1 MRRLATA
8 FSLLSAITMATNPNL
23 IYPVISEK
31 LPLTEDQL
39 RIVANLP
46 FTEPSMT
53 SILEGMLAMPPKMW
67 GTINWGAWTLSQI
80 MDEMTFILR
89 FWTKSKNSDC
99 LALKGLMSHILANHE
114 SCNISSEVKE
124 RAESTV
130 SKVSFMKD
138 SPKLSEAIQ
147 LEEKNQE
154 KKKKEKKILK
164 KKKKEERKRE
174 EEEKKKEEKKREET
188 LLEEERKRQEEEK
201 KKEEK
206 KREETLL
213 EEERKKEE
221 KRLEEERMREEATL
235 EEEKKTEPRKEEEA
249 EDSDSEDSEDSDS
262 SSSSSSSRPSSPDS
276 RPNSPEPR
284 AQSPEP
290 RAQSPEVMEI
300 PPSPEVMEIPPSSSP
315 RAEEDKEVLIEDLM
329 GPPDEEEPHLE
340 PSLHSYK
347 IPKSPKV
354 TLGEKEKKESRPPP
368 RVPTPMR
375 QVKYIYNNNI

>member
-39 RIVANLP
+39 RVVANLP

-53 SILEGMLAMPPKMW
+53 SILEGMLGMPPKMW
-67 GTINWGAWTLSQI
+67 GTVNWGAWTLSQI
-80 MDEMTFILR
+80 IDEMTFILR

-99 LALKGLMSHILANHE
+99 LALKGLLSHILANHE

-124 RAESTV
+124 RAECTV

-138 SPKLSEAIQ
+138 SPNLSEALQ

-154 KKKKEKKILK
+154 KKKKEKKMK

-188 LLEEERKRQEEEK
+188 LLEEERKR
-201 KKEEK
+201 
-206 KREETLL
+206 
-213 EEERKKEE
+213 EE

-235 EEEKKTEPRKEEEA
+235 EEEKKTEPGKEEEA
-249 EDSDSEDSEDSDS
+249 EDTDSEDSEDSDS

-290 RAQSPEVMEI
+290 RAQSPE
-300 PPSPEVMEIPPSSSP
+300 PRGDGDPSISRGDGDPSIFIS
-315 RAEEDKEVLIEDLM
+315 
-329 GPPDEEEPHLE
+329 
-340 PSLHSYK
+340 
-347 IPKSPKV
+347 KSR
-354 TLGEKEKKESRPPP
+354 G
-368 RVPTPMR
+368 
-375 QVKYIYNNNI
+375 

>member
-46 FTEPSMT
+46 FTEPSMS

-67 GTINWGAWTLSQI
+67 GTINWGAWNLSQI

-99 LALKGLMSHILANHE
+99 LALKGLMSLILANHE

-154 KKKKEKKILK
+154 KKKKEKKNK

-290 RAQSPEVMEI
+290 RAQSPE
-300 PPSPEVMEIPPSSSP
+300 PRGDGDPSISRGDGDPSIFIS
-315 RAEEDKEVLIEDLM
+315 
-329 GPPDEEEPHLE
+329 
-340 PSLHSYK
+340 
-347 IPKSPKV
+347 KSR
-354 TLGEKEKKESRPPP
+354 GG
-368 RVPTPMR
+368 
-375 QVKYIYNNNI
+375 

>member
-39 RIVANLP
+39 RVVANLP

-67 GTINWGAWTLSQI
+67 GTVNWGAWTLSQI
-80 MDEMTFILR
+80 IDEMTFILR

-99 LALKGLMSHILANHE
+99 LAHKVLLSLILANHE

-124 RAESTV
+124 RAECTV

-138 SPKLSEAIQ
+138 SPNLSEALQ

-154 KKKKEKKILK
+154 KKKKEKKMK

-188 LLEEERKRQEEEK
+188 LLEEERKR
-201 KKEEK
+201 
-206 KREETLL
+206 
-213 EEERKKEE
+213 EE

-249 EDSDSEDSEDSDS
+249 EDTDSEDSEDSDS

-375 QVKYIYNNNI
+375 QVQYIYNNNI

>member
-67 GTINWGAWTLSQI
+67 GTINWGAWNLSQI

-99 LALKGLMSHILANHE
+99 LALKGLMSLILANHE

-154 KKKKEKKILK
+154 KKKKEKKNK

-188 LLEEERKRQEEEK
+188 LLEEERKR
-201 KKEEK
+201 
-206 KREETLL
+206 
-213 EEERKKEE
+213 EE

-276 RPNSPEPR
+276 RPNSPEPRAQSPEPR

-375 QVKYIYNNNI
+375 QVQYIYNNNI